1 MLSFN
6 FHDSLN
12 RDVCFVLKGLV
23 ALVEVHQR
31 ASSLQRWI
39 VLLLSNTIESYS
51 KDCSSRSLCGG
62 ATLPPPRGV

>member
-1 MLSFN
+1 MAQPDESAKLGVPRPNWAGRCVLSFN

-31 ASSLQRWI
+31 VSSLQRWI
-39 VLLLSNTIESYS
+39 VLLSF
-51 KDCSSRSLCGG
+51 
-62 ATLPPPRGV
+62 